1 MAKPIQSVHLRGAC
15 LCAYE
20 TRFARKT
27 EAPTWHLVSVA
38 LASILFSAEPNSLI
52 SLFSAGFGGILLL
65 RTATSERLRPMLK
78 GLLQFLQPKTPNPL
92 VELTRYGMAPGPRS
106 AYSHTAPHGPGAMP
120 TRSAHLQR

>member
-1 MAKPIQSVHLRGAC
+1 MAKPIQSVHFRGAC

-20 TRFARKT
+20 TRCARKT
-27 EAPTWHLVSVA
+27 EAPTRYLVSVA
-38 LASILFSAEPNSLI
+38 LASIHSNAKPNSLI

-92 VELTRYGMAPGPRS
+92 VELTRYGMAPGPRG
-106 AYSHTAPHGPGAMP
+106 AYGHPAPRGPGAIP
-120 TRSAHLQR
+120 PLSAHRER